1 MTLPS
6 NNRVSIL
13 SGNSAVARQQIETL
27 QHDVCVLGGGFIFCM
42 AAKEAGELRA
52 VAQQYRD
59 PSSTAL
65 RSKNSVKGHMSDM
78 CDVQVRSGISGACSS
93 FHLGSLFA
101 LFLSY

>member
-1 MTLPS
+1 
-6 NNRVSIL
+6 
-13 SGNSAVARQQIETL
+13 
-27 QHDVCVLGGGFIFCM
+27 M